1 MQNEITTRSTA
12 ATQAALIEID
22 ARDRLKRCFAD
33 QRELVRKK
41 NAAVDNSKASVEAA
55 RKEYIAQ
62 LMRQHPQV
70 GQLNGGKFYAHIGI
84 NRIYF
89 ESFFIGRVIDRLA
102 EHAKR

>member
-1 MQNEITTRSTA
+1 MKNEITTRSTA

-41 NAAVDNSKASVEAA
+41 KASVEAA

-70 GQLNGGKFYAHIGI
+70 GLLNGGKFYAHIGI